1 VYAPTSP
8 GSRASSDACCDS
20 PEFGR
25 DFSLIRFANI
35 RKHFGEAET
44 RVEALRC
51 VNLEVPRGQM
61 CAIMGPSG
69 SGKSTLLHLA
79 AGLVAPD
86 QGDVTLDGSPITTL
100 NEEELSLLRRRKIGI
115 VFQFFNLLPY
125 LTAEENVALPLRLD
139 ERPEAEVRDSV
150 ARTLEMVGMTARA
163 RHKANTLSGGEMQRV
178 AIARALAISPA
189 VVLADEPTGNLDS
202 VAGRQIIEL
211 LRELND
217 ETGVTMLV
225 VTHDP
230 VWGSFCDR
238 IVRLSDG
245 VVAEDIA
252 LDGDG

>member
-1 VYAPTSP
+1 VARKH
-8 GSRASSDACCDS
+8 RAKADPPDLI
-20 PEFGR
+20 PP
-25 DFSLIRFANI
+25 LIRFSNI
-35 RKHFGEAET
+35 HKHFGENDT
-44 RVEALRC
+44 RVEALRA
-51 VNLEVPRGQM
+51 LDLDVPRGQM

-86 QGDVTLDGSPITTL
+86 SGEVQIDKDVITSLGS
-100 NEEELSLLRRRKIGI
+100 EELSTLRRRKIGI

-125 LTAEENVALPLRLD
+125 LTAEENIALPLRLD
-139 ERPEAEVRDSV
+139 DVPEENVRTAVAENLERVKMSH
-150 ARTLEMVGMTARA
+150 RA
-163 RHKANTLSGGEMQRV
+163 QHKASTLSGGEMQRV

-211 LRELND
+211 LRDLND
-217 ETGVTMLV
+217 TTGVTMLV

-245 VVAEDIA
+245 RISEDIYLA
-252 LDGDG
+252 GEASA

>member
-1 VYAPTSP
+1 
-8 GSRASSDACCDS
+8 
-20 PEFGR
+20 
-25 DFSLIRFANI
+25 
-35 RKHFGEAET
+35 
-44 RVEALRC
+44 
-51 VNLEVPRGQM
+51 
-61 CAIMGPSG
+61 MGPSG

-86 QGDVTLDGSPITTL
+86 RGKVFVDGADVTSLDSD
-100 NEEELSLLRRRKIGI
+100 ELSILRRRKIGI

-125 LTAEENVALPLRLD
+125 LTAADNVALPLRLD
-139 ERPEAEVRDSV
+139 DRQETEVQEKV
-150 ARTLEMVGMTARA
+150 AGALEMVGMTHRA
-163 RHKANTLSGGEMQRV
+163 GHKASTLSGGEMQRV

-202 VAGRQIIEL
+202 VSGRQIIEL

-217 ETGVTMLV
+217 STSVTMLV

-245 VVAEDIA
+245 AISEDIG
-252 LDGDG
+252 LSGDRD

>member
-1 VYAPTSP
+1 V
-8 GSRASSDACCDS
+8 
-20 PEFGR
+20 
-25 DFSLIRFANI
+25 IRFSGVH
-35 RKHFGEAET
+35 KHFGDADT
-44 RVEALRC
+44 RVDALQSLD
-51 VNLEVPRGQM
+51 LEVPRGQM
-61 CAIMGPSG
+61 CAVMGPSG

-86 QGDVTLDGSPITTL
+86 RGKVFVDGADVTSLDSD
-100 NEEELSLLRRRKIGI
+100 ELSILRRRKIGI

-125 LTAEENVALPLRLD
+125 LTAADNVALPLRLD
-139 ERPEAEVRDSV
+139 DRQETEVQEKV
-150 ARTLEMVGMTARA
+150 AGALEMVGMTHRA
-163 RHKANTLSGGEMQRV
+163 GHKASTLSGGEMQRV

-202 VAGRQIIEL
+202 VSGRQIIEL

-217 ETGVTMLV
+217 STSVTMLV

-245 VVAEDIA
+245 AISEDIG
-252 LDGDG
+252 LSGDRD